1 MIRLRIY
8 IPGGKAPRERY
19 LEWLPSTPT
28 QIGIFPHGSNP
39 TNHKDL
45 ETALKIIK
53 AAQEVTKPPK
63 KEVPK

>member
-19 LEWLPSTPT
+19 LEWSPNTPT
-28 QIGIFPHGSNP
+28 RIGIFPHGTNP
-39 TNHKDL
+39 TNSRDL

-53 AAQEVTKPPK
+53 AAREVTKPTK
-63 KEVPK
+63 KEATK

>member
-8 IPGGKAPRERY
+8 IPTGKALEERH
-19 LEWLPSTPT
+19 LDWHPNIPT
-28 QIGIFPHGSNP
+28 QVDICTDGRFT

-45 ETALKIIK
+45 ETTLKIIK

-63 KEVPK
+63 KETSK